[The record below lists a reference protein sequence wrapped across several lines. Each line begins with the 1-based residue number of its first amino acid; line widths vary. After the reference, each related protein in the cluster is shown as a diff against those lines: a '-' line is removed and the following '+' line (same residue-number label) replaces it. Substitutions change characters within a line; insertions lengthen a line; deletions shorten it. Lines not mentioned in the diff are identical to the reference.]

1 MKFWEFK
8 NKRLFLAAVLIG
20 LAGTLF
26 LTGLRIMTLRRENE
40 ELKTRLEQEIQQGI
54 AGEIFRLHVIANSD
68 TQKDQE
74 LKLEVKNQVVDF
86 LEETVGETHSA
97 EETKEA
103 VLTHLAQIEEEA
115 RDTVEEKDYDYPVQ
129 AVVEKTYFPE
139 KTYGDCTFPAG
150 EYEALIIRIGDAK
163 GKNWWCVLYPS
174 LCFLDDTYAVVT
186 EEKKEEL
193 QKVLTREEFLEVMQ
207 SPQEKKKVRI
217 GFRWF

>member
-8 NKRLFLAAVLIG
+8 NKRIFLAAVLIG

-26 LTGLRIMTLRRENE
+26 LTGIRIMTLRRENE

-115 RDTVEEKDYDYPVQ
+115 RDTVGEKGYDYPVQ

-150 EYEALIIRIGDAK
+150 EYEALVIRIGDAK